1 MIIEIQQL
9 TRGVE
14 KTYKCF
20 DREGTFCDVYSPY
33 QKEKEYFFK
42 FLRTGKQVQLL
53 WGNKDVSVW
62 KNPAAHLTMRIIEN
76 GVEIGGMV
84 ADEAC
89 VTFEKSGR
97 HHGMR
102 GVYHITYWDRTY
114 DVYIES
120 VPHDED
126 YICIYDRNHIL
137 QAEIRRTK
145 FPYMEYDYYV
155 AFSEDEQLKELVC
168 MVAVYI
174 DFMIFNH
181 SCDMDEGNY
190 SLYSVTDGRH
200 YHDAG
205 YVQRIAE
212 REGFDMEKK
221 IDRTMIENATIVKD
235 SEAVQKTEPAKRRNK
250 LIYRIGVIIFML
262 IFLGQLV
269 MCFRLNV
276 GR

>member
-9 TRGVE
+9 TTAGE

-20 DREGTFCDVYSPY
+20 DKEGTFCDVYSPY
-33 QKEKEYFFK
+33 QLREYYFE

-53 WGNKDVSVW
+53 WRNKDVSVW
-62 KNPAAHLTMRIIEN
+62 KDPAAHLTMRIMEN
-76 GVEIGGMV
+76 GAEIGGMV

-89 VTFEKSGR
+89 VTFEKGGR
-97 HHGMR
+97 HHGMP
-102 GVYHITYWDRTY
+102 GVYHISYWDRTY

-126 YICIYDRNHIL
+126 YICIFDRNHIL

-168 MVAVYI
+168 MVAVYL

-181 SCDMDEGNY
+181 KGDMDEGNY
-190 SLYSVTDGRH
+190 SLYSVPDGKH

-212 REGFDMEKK
+212 QEGFDLEKK
-221 IDRTMIENATIVKD
+221 IDRNMIENATIVKNP
-235 SEAVQKTEPAKRRNK
+235 EAVQKAEPAKRRDR
-250 LIYRIGVIIFML
+250 LIYRIAVIVFVVV
-262 IFLGQLV
+262 FLSQMMRFIL
-269 MCFRLNV
+269 R
-276 GR
+276 